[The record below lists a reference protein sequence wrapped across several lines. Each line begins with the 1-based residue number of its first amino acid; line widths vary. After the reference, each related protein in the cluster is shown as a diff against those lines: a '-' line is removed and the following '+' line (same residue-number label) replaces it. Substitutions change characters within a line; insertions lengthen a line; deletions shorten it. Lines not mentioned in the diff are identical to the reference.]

1 MRNKLVSDVHIT
13 TEYITLTQLLKEENI
28 ISSGGQAKYFLG
40 DDDNKVFLNGEPEN
54 RRGKKLYA
62 GDLVSINHQEYT
74 IKQADN
80 AAELIPIMQ
89 EKKAARALAAKRTIR
104 DDRIK
109 SQKAAAAKARKEAR
123 FEKIRRSKGP
133 SSWNSHR

>member
-1 MRNKLVSDVHIT
+1 MSDVHIT

-89 EKKAARALAAKRTIR
+89 EKRQHVL
-104 DDRIK
+104 
-109 SQKAAAAKARKEAR
+109 
-123 FEKIRRSKGP
+123 
-133 SSWNSHR
+133 